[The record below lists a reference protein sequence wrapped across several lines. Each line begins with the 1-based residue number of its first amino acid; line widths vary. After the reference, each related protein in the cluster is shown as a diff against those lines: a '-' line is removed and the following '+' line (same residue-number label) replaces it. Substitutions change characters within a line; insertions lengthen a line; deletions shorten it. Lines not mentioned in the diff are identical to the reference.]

1 MADSTAKA
9 AMTFP
14 DDETSRDAQRA
25 AADYVAALVMELAL
39 IARGHRLDTL
49 GYLLDVARL
58 EAESVSR
65 SNGRGS

>member
-1 MADSTAKA
+1 
-9 AMTFP
+9 MTSP

-25 AADYVAALVMELAL
+25 SAESVAATLMELAL
-39 IARGHRLDTL
+39 IARRHRLDTL

-65 SNGRGS
+65 GPNGHRG

>member
-1 MADSTAKA
+1 
-9 AMTFP
+9 MTFP

-49 GYLLDVARL
+49 GYLLEVARL

-65 SNGRGS
+65 SNGRGT

>member
-1 MADSTAKA
+1 
-9 AMTFP
+9 MTFP
-14 DDETSRDAQRA
+14 HDETSRDAQRA
-25 AADYVAALVMELAL
+25 AADHVADFVMVLAL
-39 IARGHRLDTL
+39 IAHGHCLNIL

>member
-1 MADSTAKA
+1 
-9 AMTFP
+9 MTFP

-25 AADYVAALVMELAL
+25 AADYVAALVIELAL
-39 IARGHRLDTL
+39 IARDHRLDTL
-49 GYLLDVARL
+49 GYLLEVARL

>member
-1 MADSTAKA
+1 
-9 AMTFP
+9 MTFL

-39 IARGHRLDTL
+39 IAHGHRLDIL

>member
-1 MADSTAKA
+1 
-9 AMTFP
+9 MTFP

-25 AADYVAALVMELAL
+25 AADHIGTLLMELAL
-39 IARGHRLDTL
+39 IARSHRLDTL

-65 SNGRGS
+65 SNGRRGS